1 MQRLVKLLK
10 FLLPITLSV
19 VTVQADTRAQ
29 TTIKKDIDLMPFSL
43 YINNIKSEKGG
54 QLIVFVF
61 LEDGFPKVHEQTLLK
76 FTSPI
81 DTNQMT
87 MQIKI
92 PRKADFAIKVLH
104 DENMDGKVTKNWT
117 GIFPK
122 DGLGFSNGA
131 KISFGPPSFND
142 AKVNIKDGLS
152 SNISILY

>member
-1 MQRLVKLLK
+1 MKKLVQLLK
-10 FLLPITLSV
+10 FILPITLSV
-19 VTVQADTRAQ
+19 VAVQADSSAQ
-29 TTIKKDIDLMPFSL
+29 TTVKKDIELMPFSL
-43 YINNIKSEKGG
+43 YIDNIKSEKGG

-61 LEDGFPKVHEQTLLK
+61 LERGFPKVHEQTLLK

-81 DTNQMT
+81 NANQMT
-87 MQIKI
+87 MKIKI
-92 PRKADFAIKVLH
+92 PAKTDFALKVLH
-104 DENMDGKVTKNWT
+104 DEDMDGKVTKNWT